1 MEDVGDVVGDR
12 LRAQGE
18 QTGNLS
24 IRGPFC
30 RASCGG
36 TRWVRY
42 LSETMDGDFEE
53 AFRLCACNYE
63 PEGPGE
69 RARENLE
76 IVEQRAL
83 TGRIRLAARAV
94 TLEICIGPNTATLR

>member
-1 MEDVGDVVGDR
+1 MTEP
-12 LRAQGE
+12 
-18 QTGNLS
+18 S
-24 IRGPFC
+24 C
-30 RASCGG
+30 ASCGG

-42 LSETMDGDFEE
+42 LSETLDGSVEE

>member
-1 MEDVGDVVGDR
+1 
-12 LRAQGE
+12 
-18 QTGNLS
+18 
-24 IRGPFC
+24 
-30 RASCGG
+30 
-36 TRWVRY
+36 
-42 LSETMDGDFEE
+42 MDGDFEE

-83 TGRIRLAARAV
+83 TGRIRLAAHAV
-94 TLEICIGPNTATLR
+94 TLEICVGPNTANLWLVARRASGRCASGLDAIRRRESDGSAFLTALRT